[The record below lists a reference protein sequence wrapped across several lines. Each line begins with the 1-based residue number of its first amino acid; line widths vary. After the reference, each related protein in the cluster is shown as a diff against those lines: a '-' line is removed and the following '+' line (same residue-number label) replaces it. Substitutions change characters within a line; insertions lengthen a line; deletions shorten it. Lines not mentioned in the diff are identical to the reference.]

1 MTLEALPAGNYQV
14 AVGATRRA
22 QPEGELSTT
31 IYSAAQPTLKQRVGL
46 HRPAGLASARL
57 NDRLDLANHCDT
69 MLLKYF
75 SKKEVRVL
83 FPGSSLRVV
92 GLVTSAPNLKPKTR
106 PAEGSSKF
114 SSGLI

>member
-69 MLLKYF
+69 MLLNIFRKRRSEYSF
-75 SKKEVRVL
+75 RVL
-83 FPGSSLRVV
+83 LCASSVLLPQRQTLNRRPV
-92 GLVTSAPNLKPKTR
+92 LPK
-106 PAEGSSKF
+106 AHQSF
-114 SSGLI
+114 HQV